1 MLSSIAAT
9 PSSLR
14 FLKKDSGVQCSKIAY
29 DSAR

>member
-9 PSSLR
+9 LTRPC
-14 FLKKDSGVQCSKIAY
+14 FLKKDSGVQRSKIAY